1 VEDSTSFMSILSPTH
16 ICETRIVEDLGTND
30 LLQSLVSSF
39 DLLAL
44 ESRSVTRVDET
55 ELIGTV
61 SRGTYSQKIIKA
73 LDVVLLCR

>member
-1 VEDSTSFMSILSPTH
+1 MRFLSIISPTH
-16 ICETRIVEDLGTND
+16 IRETRVVEDLGTND
-30 LLQSLVSSF
+30 SLQFLVSSF

-44 ESRSVTRVDET
+44 ESRSVTRADET

-61 SRGTYSQKIIKA
+61 SRGTYNQKVIKA